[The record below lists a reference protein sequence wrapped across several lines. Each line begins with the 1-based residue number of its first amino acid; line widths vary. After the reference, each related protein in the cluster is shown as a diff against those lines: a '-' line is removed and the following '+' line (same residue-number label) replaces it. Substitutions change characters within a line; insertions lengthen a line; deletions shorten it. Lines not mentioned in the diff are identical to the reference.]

1 MIRGMAEAATSGRR
15 SSAATIILALAA
27 LLAAAALAYALF
39 FKQSGD
45 SPATA
50 SAAAANGMAAGEPG
64 NADEMIAQLIQR
76 LRADPDNHEGWFM
89 LGLAF
94 RETMRFPEAAQ
105 AFRRAMELQPR
116 NADYNAYLAEMLLID
131 ATRANRPPP
140 PEAETLFRR
149 VVELQPGNP
158 QARFYLATIKDTR
171 GDHRG
176 AVDDLIA
183 LLRDAPADQPWPRQV
198 RESAIAIAG
207 LHHIDISGRLPPE
220 PAAPAAPP
228 ASAATAAIPGPTP
241 EQMRQA
247 AAMTPSQQAAASRA
261 MVDRLAAR
269 LAADPRNADGWIR
282 LMRSRMVLQDPRA
295 AAEALRAG
303 LGAFRDDP
311 ATQARLRSAA
321 GELGV
326 PAG

>member
-1 MIRGMAEAATSGRR
+1 MIRAMAEAATPSRR
-15 SSAATIILALAA
+15 SSAAPIILALAA

-39 FKQSGD
+39 FKPGGESAPD
-45 SPATA
+45 AAATA
-50 SAAAANGMAAGEPG
+50 G
-64 NADEMIAQLIQR
+64 NAVAEGQPGSADETIAQLIQR

-89 LGLAF
+89 LGLVF
-94 RETMRFPEAAQ
+94 RGSMRFPEAAQ

-116 NADYNAYLAEMLLID
+116 NADYSAYLAEMMLID
-131 ATRANRPPP
+131 ATRTNRPPP
-140 PEAETLFRR
+140 PEAEMLFRR
-149 VVELQPGNP
+149 VLELQPGNP

-183 LLRDAPADQPWPRQV
+183 LLRDAPADEPWPRQV
-198 RESAIAIAG
+198 RESVIAIAE
-207 LHHIDISGRLPPE
+207 LNHIDISRRLPPE
-220 PAAPAAPP
+220 TAAPP
-228 ASAATAAIPGPTP
+228 ASTATAAIPGPTP

-247 AAMTPSQQAAASRA
+247 SAIPPSRQSEMVRG

-269 LAADPRNADGWIR
+269 LRTNPRDADGWIR

-295 AAEALRAG
+295 AGEALRAG

-311 ATQARLRSAA
+311 ATQARLRNAA

-326 PAG
+326 PAP